1 MVDTSGDG
9 DVINIGDGCG
19 IQEHRPVQSR
29 VVEEVKVCVLDKVTL
44 GVPRVGGQWP
54 TGDLP

>member
-1 MVDTSGDG
+1 M
-9 DVINIGDGCG
+9 
-19 IQEHRPVQSR
+19 QSR

-54 TGDLP
+54 TGALLWGLQPHLC